1 MQLFRTTRTPK
12 LVGWLLFGALAA
24 SSLVSVAHGEVP
36 AFVKESL
43 YSSNAASVVEVVPT
57 LAADVVILDGGLEQG
72 LRLGMVCRV
81 TRGVR
86 SVGELIIIESRSDRS
101 AGLIL
106 ELVEDST
113 LQAGD
118 IARIKTIQN
127 S

>member
-1 MQLFRTTRTPK
+1 MQFKHTPLALATLF
-12 LVGWLLFGALAA
+12 LFGTIFAGSA
-24 SSLVSVAHGEVP
+24 VDGEVP

-43 YSSNAASVVEVVPT
+43 YSPNAATVAKVTPM

-72 LRLGMVCRV
+72 IRLGMVCLV
-81 TRGVR
+81 TRGLQ
-86 SVGELIIIESRSDRS
+86 SVGELIIIESRSDQS

-106 ELVEDST
+106 ELVKDST
-113 LQAGD
+113 IQAGD

>member
-1 MQLFRTTRTPK
+1 MQFKHTPLTISTLF
-12 LVGWLLFGALAA
+12 LFGTMFAGSA
-24 SSLVSVAHGEVP
+24 VDGEVP

-43 YSSNAASVVEVVPT
+43 YSPNAATVAIVTPM

-72 LRLGMVCRV
+72 IRLGMVCRV
-81 TRGVR
+81 TRGLQ
-86 SVGELIIIESRSDRS
+86 SVGELIIIESRSDQS

-106 ELVEDST
+106 ELVKDST
-113 LQAGD
+113 IQAGD

>member
-1 MQLFRTTRTPK
+1 MQFKDTPLTLATLFF
-12 LVGWLLFGALAA
+12 FGTMFAGSA
-24 SSLVSVAHGEVP
+24 VHGEVP

-43 YSSNAASVVEVVPT
+43 YSPNSATVAKVTPM

-72 LRLGMVCRV
+72 IRLGMVCRV
-81 TRGVR
+81 TRGLQ
-86 SVGELIIIESRSDRS
+86 SVGELIIIESRSDQS

-106 ELVEDST
+106 ELVKDST
-113 LQAGD
+113 IQAGD

>member
-1 MQLFRTTRTPK
+1 MQFKHTPLTLATLFLYGTIFAGSA
-12 LVGWLLFGALAA
+12 VD
-24 SSLVSVAHGEVP
+24 GEVP

-43 YSSNAASVVEVVPT
+43 YSPNAATVAMVTPM

-72 LRLGMVCRV
+72 IRLGMVCRV
-81 TRGVR
+81 TRGLQ
-86 SVGELIIIESRSDRS
+86 SVGELIIIESRSDQS

-106 ELVEDST
+106 ELVKDST
-113 LQAGD
+113 IQAGD

>member
-1 MQLFRTTRTPK
+1 MQFKHTPLTLATLF
-12 LVGWLLFGALAA
+12 LFGTMFAGSA
-24 SSLVSVAHGEVP
+24 VDGEVP

-43 YSSNAASVVEVVPT
+43 YSPNAATVAMVTPM

-72 LRLGMVCRV
+72 IRLGMVCRV
-81 TRGVR
+81 TRGLQ
-86 SVGELIIIESRSDRS
+86 SVGELIIIESRSDQS

-106 ELVEDST
+106 ELFKDST
-113 LQAGD
+113 IQAGD

>member
-1 MQLFRTTRTPK
+1 MQFKHTPLTLVTLF
-12 LVGWLLFGALAA
+12 LFGTMFAG
-24 SSLVSVAHGEVP
+24 SVVHGEVP

-43 YSSNAASVVEVVPT
+43 YSPNAATVAKVTPM

-72 LRLGMVCRV
+72 IRLGMVCRV
-81 TRGVR
+81 TRGLQ
-86 SVGELIIIESRSDRS
+86 SVGELIIIESRSDQS

-106 ELVEDST
+106 ELVKDST
-113 LQAGD
+113 IQAGD

>member
-1 MQLFRTTRTPK
+1 MQFLQTVRTLAGT
-12 LVGWLLFGALAA
+12 LLLGAMLSGAA
-24 SSLVSVAHGEVP
+24 VHGEVP

-43 YSSNAASVVEVVPT
+43 YSPNAAPVAEVMPT

-72 LRLGMVCRV
+72 IRRGMVCRV
-81 TRGVR
+81 SRGLR
-86 SVGELIIIESRSDRS
+86 SIGELVIIESRSDRA

-106 ELVEDST
+106 ELVDDST
-113 LQAGD
+113 IQAGD

>member
-1 MQLFRTTRTPK
+1 MQFTHTPLTLASLF
-12 LVGWLLFGALAA
+12 LFGVMFAGSA
-24 SSLVSVAHGEVP
+24 VQGEVP

-43 YSSNAASVVEVVPT
+43 YSSNAATVAKVTPM

-72 LRLGMVCRV
+72 IRLGMVCRV
-81 TRGVR
+81 TRGLQ
-86 SVGELIIIESRSDRS
+86 SVGELIIIESRSDQS

-106 ELVEDST
+106 ELVKDST
-113 LQAGD
+113 IQAGD

>member
-1 MQLFRTTRTPK
+1 MQLTHRPHYFAT
-12 LVGWLLFGALAA
+12 LLLFGAMFAGSA
-24 SSLVSVAHGEVP
+24 VHGEVP

-43 YSSNAASVVEVVPT
+43 YSPNAATVAEVAPT

-72 LRLGMVCRV
+72 IRLGMVCRV
-81 TRGVR
+81 TRGLQ
-86 SVGELIIIESRSDRS
+86 SVGELIIIESRSDQS

-106 ELVEDST
+106 ELVKDST
-113 LQAGD
+113 IQAGD

>member
-1 MQLFRTTRTPK
+1 MQFKDTPLTLATLFF
-12 LVGWLLFGALAA
+12 FGTMFAGSA
-24 SSLVSVAHGEVP
+24 VHGEVP

-43 YSSNAASVVEVVPT
+43 YSPNAATVAKVTPM

-72 LRLGMVCRV
+72 IRLGMVCRV
-81 TRGVR
+81 TRGLQ
-86 SVGELIIIESRSDRS
+86 SVGELIIIESRSDQS

-106 ELVEDST
+106 ELVKDST
-113 LQAGD
+113 IQAGD

>member
-1 MQLFRTTRTPK
+1 MQFKHTPLTLATLF
-12 LVGWLLFGALAA
+12 LFGAMFAGSA
-24 SSLVSVAHGEVP
+24 VHAEAP

-43 YSSNAASVVEVVPT
+43 YSPNAAIVAKVTPM

-72 LRLGMVCRV
+72 IRLGMVCRV
-81 TRGVR
+81 TRGLQ
-86 SVGELIIIESRSDRS
+86 SVGELIIIESRCDQS

-106 ELVEDST
+106 ELVKDST
-113 LQAGD
+113 IQAGD

>member
-1 MQLFRTTRTPK
+1 MQFKHTPLALATLF
-12 LVGWLLFGALAA
+12 LFGTMFAGSA
-24 SSLVSVAHGEVP
+24 VDGEVP

-43 YSSNAASVVEVVPT
+43 YSPNAATVAMVTPM

-72 LRLGMVCRV
+72 IRIGMVCRV
-81 TRGVR
+81 TRGLQ
-86 SVGELIIIESRSDRS
+86 SVGELIIIESRSYQS

-106 ELVEDST
+106 ELDKDST
-113 LQAGD
+113 IQAGD

>member
-1 MQLFRTTRTPK
+1 MQFKHTPLTLATLF
-12 LVGWLLFGALAA
+12 LFGTMLAGSA
-24 SSLVSVAHGEVP
+24 VHGEVP

-43 YSSNAASVVEVVPT
+43 YSPNAATVAKVTPM

-72 LRLGMVCRV
+72 IRLGMVCRV
-81 TRGVR
+81 TRGLQ
-86 SVGELIIIESRSDRS
+86 SVGELIIIESRSDQS

-106 ELVEDST
+106 ELVKDST
-113 LQAGD
+113 IQAGD

>member
-1 MQLFRTTRTPK
+1 MQFKHTPLTLATLF
-12 LVGWLLFGALAA
+12 LFGKMFAGSA
-24 SSLVSVAHGEVP
+24 VHGEVP

-43 YSSNAASVVEVVPT
+43 YSPNAAAVAKVTPM

-72 LRLGMVCRV
+72 IRLGMVCRV
-81 TRGVR
+81 TRGLQ
-86 SVGELIIIESRSDRS
+86 SVGELIIIESRSDQS

-106 ELVEDST
+106 DLVKDST
-113 LQAGD
+113 IQAGD